1 MLKDLSI
8 SKKLVLSF
16 SLFFMLLLSLGG
28 MSFSL
33 LSGAEEKFHI
43 ISTQI
48 IPEML
53 DSAALKQN
61 LDDVRRLEL
70 RFMLLGN
77 GANLPQEEQLVP
89 KKKLSARKK
98 LKNITKNS

>member
-43 ISTQI
+43 IST
-48 IPEML
+48 
-53 DSAALKQN
+53 DRKST
-61 LDDVRRLEL
+61 RL
-70 RFMLLGN
+70 
-77 GANLPQEEQLVP
+77 
-89 KKKLSARKK
+89 
-98 LKNITKNS
+98 NSSH

>member
-43 ISTQI
+43 TSTQI

-61 LDDVRRLEL
+61 LADVRRLEL

-77 GANLPQEEQLVP
+77 GANLPQEEQLV
-89 KKKLSARKK
+89 AEMV
-98 LKNITKNS
+98 

>member
-16 SLFFMLLLSLGG
+16 SLFFMMLLSLGG

-43 ISTQI
+43 TSTQI

-53 DSAALKQN
+53 DSAALKQTWRMSGAWSCASCCWAMGPIY
-61 LDDVRRLEL
+61 LRRSSWWP
-70 RFMLLGN
+70 RW
-77 GANLPQEEQLVP
+77 
-89 KKKLSARKK
+89 
-98 LKNITKNS
+98 